1 MRTQSNVSI
10 PMYRFLFVLFIGILL
25 SSCNSPEDKAKSLIK
40 QNLKESLHD
49 WDSYESVK
57 FGSLDSVYTT
67 IEDNRYYLECYAKLI
82 LYNKKGEEVLDEI
95 KIYDDLYSSWADN
108 KRRKLLTEAKE
119 YIDSINKYQLICKQL
134 NNDFK
139 PEFSGWKIQHSYRC
153 NNALGNKIISHY
165 MYYFNK
171 DITEIVK
178 QEDVSDSAQK

>member
-1 MRTQSNVSI
+1 MITQNNVSI

-25 SSCNSPEDKAKSLIK
+25 YSCNSPEDKAKDLIK

-49 WDSYESVK
+49 WNSYESVK
-57 FGSLDSVYTT
+57 FGALDSVYTT
-67 IEDNRYYLECYAKLI
+67 IEDDRYYLVCYATLI
-82 LYNKKGEEVLDEI
+82 LYNEEAEKALDEL
-95 KIYDDLYSSWADN
+95 KTYNYLYSSWADN
-108 KRRKLLTEAKE
+108 KRRVLLSEAE
-119 YIDSINKYQLICKQL
+119 QYLDSINKYNSICKKL
-134 NNDFK
+134 INDFK

-178 QEDVSDSAQK
+178 QEDISDSAQK